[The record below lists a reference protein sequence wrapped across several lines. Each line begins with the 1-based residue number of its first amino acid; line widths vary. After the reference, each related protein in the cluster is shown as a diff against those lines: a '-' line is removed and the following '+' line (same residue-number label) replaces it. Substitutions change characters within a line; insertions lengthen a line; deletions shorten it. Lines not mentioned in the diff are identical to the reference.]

1 MSALRRVSVFAN
13 KTTNQV
19 VLDIVGNNLHLYSQ
33 DVDYSFEGNEQ
44 MSCQYKGEDMKIAFN
59 AKLLIE
65 LVNIIEGEEV
75 LLEFSTPSRAGLI
88 KQTENKLSED
98 LLILIMPLMIGV

>member
-1 MSALRRVSVFAN
+1 
-13 KTTNQV
+13 
-19 VLDIVGNNLHLYSQ
+19 
-33 DVDYSFEGNEQ
+33 
-44 MSCQYKGEDMKIAFN
+44 MKIAFN

-88 KQTENKLSED
+88 KQTETKPNED
-98 LLILIMPLMIGV
+98 LLILIMPLMIGA